1 MSGLGAGGGG
11 SPQAKKSFSVIKIIK
26 GLPKKVIFA
35 LSIEDVVT
43 SCRQCR
49 GQIHHGQEF
58 CSRHCAINYWG
69 RLRQE
74 NGKASGILIII

>member
-1 MSGLGAGGGG
+1 MSGLGAGGGS
-11 SPQAKKSFSVIKIIK
+11 SPQATRSFSIVKIIK
-26 GLPKKVIFA
+26 DLPKNVISA

-49 GQIHHGQEF
+49 GQIRHGQEF
-58 CSRHCAINYWG
+58 CSQHCAVNYWG

-74 NGKASGILIII
+74 NGRASGI